1 MKSNISAQFD
11 LPATEKK
18 KRQKDPHSLLFMNKT
33 IFNMELI
40 FYGKA
45 PFYVFIDRNQL
56 ITENWKH
63 KRVHKA

>member
-1 MKSNISAQFD
+1 
-11 LPATEKK
+11 
-18 KRQKDPHSLLFMNKT
+18 
-33 IFNMELI
+33 MELI